1 MRASRGEAGGGA
13 CLVGPRQLQGL
24 PSWTSLRNSHS
35 GDSAQA
41 FCLGGDKSLDAATLR
56 RGGTLSEA
64 APVRRTPAGCCH
76 CRFYQQHLKRMLEHV
91 PWTGTLAPAPGPTW
105 RRLTLLADVLGAA
118 PPALMG
124 HPSGDSEWEEIASP
138 LQQVLGPSSVLSS
151 MTHLAP
157 SVQVPPH
164 ICDFAGHP
172 PVSPLGTQCSREHL
186 RNTSGVRVPS
196 RPSTLSLVNTCVTSS
211 SDSLSQWVEQL
222 CRTASWMQQ
231 LLCRSQPRAAI
242 CPRPPTSFLRPPP
255 PLGVVSLFHCLL
267 QPPSRH
273 PSARPGPQ
281 QGAIPAVSGS
291 MAKPRTVLLH
301 TVPCPYFLGQLPAQ
315 SWVDTGAAGPRD
327 TKS

>member
-24 PSWTSLRNSHS
+24 PSWTSLWNSHS
-35 GDSAQA
+35 GDSARA

-255 PLGVVSLFHCLL
+255 TARSGVTLPLSFAATQQASLSPAWTPTRGHPCGLREHTQAPYCPAPHSALPLL
-267 QPPSRH
+267 PWPT
-273 PSARPGPQ
+273 PC
-281 QGAIPAVSGS
+281 
-291 MAKPRTVLLH
+291 TVLGGH
-301 TVPCPYFLGQLPAQ
+301 GGCWAT
-315 SWVDTGAAGPRD
+315 
-327 TKS
+327 